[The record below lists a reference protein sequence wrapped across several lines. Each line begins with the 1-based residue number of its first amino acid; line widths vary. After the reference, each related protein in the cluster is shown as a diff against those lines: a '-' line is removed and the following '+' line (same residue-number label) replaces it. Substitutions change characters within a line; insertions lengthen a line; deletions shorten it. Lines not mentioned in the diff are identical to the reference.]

1 MAAAGSEPTLLHHR
15 RRGESGQA
23 VVEFAI
29 VLPVLILLV
38 LGIMEFG
45 RALSALMVLQNAA
58 REGARYGIT
67 VYSDPNSDELI
78 EDRVRQ
84 EAGSL
89 DGAADPVQ
97 LQVTITPDPA
107 GRAPGGDLQ
116 VSLLYNFEFVVSFL
130 GSGLT
135 IRSSMS
141 MQM

>member
-1 MAAAGSEPTLLHHR
+1 MAVAGRQVALLHHR

-29 VLPVLILLV
+29 VLPVLILLL

-45 RALSALMVLQNAA
+45 RALSALIVLQNAA
-58 REGARYGIT
+58 REGVRYGIT
-67 VYSDPNSDELI
+67 VSSDPNSDTLI

-89 DGAADPVQ
+89 DGAADPVR
-97 LQVTITPDPA
+97 LQVTITPDLA
-107 GRAPGGDLQ
+107 NRVPGGDLR
-116 VSLLYNFEFVVSFL
+116 VSLQYDFEFVVPYF
-130 GSGLT
+130 GTGLP
-135 IRSSMS
+135 IRSAMS